1 MTQRRS
7 ISPLPDLLVSQIAAG
22 EVIDRPASVL
32 KELVE
37 NALDAGARA
46 IEVRLDGG
54 GIRRIAVTDDGS
66 GIPPEE
72 MPLALQRHATSKIAS
87 LDDLESV
94 ASMGFRGEAL
104 ASIASVARLTIT
116 SRIAGADHA
125 WQIDGSTFETNAA
138 AGPTGTTVDVRQIFD
153 RVPARRKFLRSET
166 TEYGHCLDVL
176 ERIALAYPEI
186 AFRLFH
192 NDRPQRHWRPAG
204 LAQRLRDVLGS
215 EFMEQGILVERD
227 HGLISLRGLITR
239 PTMARHRTDR
249 QYLYVNGRFVRDRSV
264 SHAVRQ
270 AYADVLHGDRHP
282 AYVLFL
288 SVDPAVV
295 DVNVHPAKHEVRFR
309 DSGAIHRFV
318 SQTLDEA
325 LASTPGTHEAPAT
338 GRMPTEATD
347 APSPPPSPVYA
358 SSTASPAVPLH
369 APDPMNTARKD
380 IGTAAGQYALGLRER
395 PMAADAWQAL
405 YRPLEPA
412 DDDHSQPLGQALG
425 QVHGIY
431 IVAQNRHGLV
441 LVDMHAAH
449 ERVVYESLKRALDAR
464 ELPRQELLVPVV
476 FAADTR
482 DMGLI
487 EEYRET
493 LENLGLVLTPA
504 GPTAIAVRAVP
515 ALLAGGDIESMA
527 REVLRDLANVGQSNL
542 LTEQRNEL
550 LATMACHG
558 SVRANRRLTL
568 DEMNAL
574 LRQMEHTERADQ
586 CNHGRPTWLQW
597 PLAELDRM
605 FLRGQ

>member
-1 MTQRRS
+1 
-7 ISPLPDLLVSQIAAG
+7 
-22 EVIDRPASVL
+22 
-32 KELVE
+32 
-37 NALDAGARA
+37 
-46 IEVRLDGG
+46 
-54 GIRRIAVTDDGS
+54 
-66 GIPPEE
+66 
-72 MPLALQRHATSKIAS
+72 
-87 LDDLESV
+87 
-94 ASMGFRGEAL
+94 
-104 ASIASVARLTIT
+104 
-116 SRIAGADHA
+116 
-125 WQIDGSTFETNAA
+125 
-138 AGPTGTTVDVRQIFD
+138 
-153 RVPARRKFLRSET
+153 
-166 TEYGHCLDVL
+166 
-176 ERIALAYPEI
+176 
-186 AFRLFH
+186 
-192 NDRPQRHWRPAG
+192 
-204 LAQRLRDVLGS
+204 
-215 EFMEQGILVERD
+215 
-227 HGLISLRGLITR
+227 
-239 PTMARHRTDR
+239 
-249 QYLYVNGRFVRDRSV
+249 
-264 SHAVRQ
+264 
-270 AYADVLHGDRHP
+270 
-282 AYVLFL
+282 
-288 SVDPAVV
+288 
-295 DVNVHPAKHEVRFR
+295 
-309 DSGAIHRFV
+309 
-318 SQTLDEA
+318 
-325 LASTPGTHEAPAT
+325 
-338 GRMPTEATD
+338 
-347 APSPPPSPVYA
+347 
-358 SSTASPAVPLH
+358 
-369 APDPMNTARKD
+369 
-380 IGTAAGQYALGLRER
+380 
-395 PMAADAWQAL
+395 MAADAWQAL

-574 LRQMEHTERADQ
+574 LRQMEQTERADQ